1 METGYICPMKFS
13 PFLLAL
19 MLSATTGANAKDY
32 LQEIAEKSCKCIEER
47 VGTSGVDNADLEA
60 LTMQMGLC
68 RIEVAQPHAKKLKKD
83 HGIDFGQIERDG
95 EKLGTVIGL
104 RMATICPQ
112 TLLRMTQASTEAEA
126 ETAEISMKSF
136 EGTVVSVN
144 EDQFVVFNI
153 DDVQGKRYRFL
164 WLDHFRSDLGVEDNF
179 RNLVGTKVHVSY
191 QEVEFFEPKLRE
203 YRIFNV
209 VRAMNRY

>member
-1 METGYICPMKFS
+1 MKYSIFS
-13 PFLLAL
+13 FALILLSPYLAH
-19 MLSATTGANAKDY
+19 AQDY

-47 VGTSGVDNADLEA
+47 VGPSGVDKADMEA

-68 RIEVAQPHAKKLKKD
+68 MIEVAQPHAKKLKKD
-83 HGIDFGQIERDG
+83 HGIDFAQIDRDG
-95 EKLGTVIGL
+95 EKLGTLIGL
-104 RMATICPQ
+104 RMATVCPQ

-126 ETAEISMKSF
+126 EAVEIATKSF
-136 EGTVVSVN
+136 EGTVVSVSD
-144 EDQFVVFNI
+144 DQFVVFNV
-153 DDVQGKRYRFL
+153 DDAQGKRYRFL

-203 YRIFNV
+203 YRTFNV

>member
-1 METGYICPMKFS
+1 MKYALS
-13 PFLLAL
+13 SLAL
-19 MLSATTGANAKDY
+19 ILCATTSADAQDY

-47 VGTSGVDNADLEA
+47 VGTTEVDKADIEA

-68 RIEVAQPHAKKLKKD
+68 MIEVAQPHAKKLKKD
-83 HGIDFGQIERDG
+83 HDIDFGQIERDG

-104 RMATICPQ
+104 RMATVCPQ

-126 ETAEISMKSF
+126 ETKEIVTKSF
-136 EGTVVSVN
+136 EGTVVSVSD
-144 EDQFVVFNI
+144 DQFVVFNV

-203 YRIFNV
+203 YRTFNV